1 MNPGYKFVSP
11 ATINFAC
18 FGVENLAVAIDNPAN
33 EITGFLSDIKNDTI
47 IKEFT
52 FERQDNKQT
61 KQKLEEFSI
70 DFCTY
75 FQSETSVSLNISNKI
90 GFDSGLGNFESNIV
104 GIAGALND
112 LLNLHLDKNKIFNAI
127 HEICTKLGLKV
138 NYASIASGIFGGMI
152 SYDSDTQKKIH
163 KIYTPKGIYF
173 SFYLSKSFN
182 NYIENNWI
190 RIDKSISANIVSL
203 IYSLIVSE
211 LDTIKDSIRNN
222 KYLEL
227 ACNDL
232 PNFKE
237 IYKLATENGAF
248 GTGFSAIGSSYFIVY
263 GNTVIKS
270 QTDQI
275 ITKYLIENKIDFKKY
290 DSIINQIG
298 MVKS

>member
-1 MNPGYKFVSP
+1 VNPGIKFVSP

-33 EITGFLSDIKNDTI
+33 EITGFLSDIKKDTI
-47 IKEFT
+47 IEEFT
-52 FERQDNKQT
+52 FDRQDKKQT
-61 KQKLEEFSI
+61 KKKLEEFSI
-70 DFCTY
+70 DFRTY
-75 FQSETSVSLNISNKI
+75 FQSDTSVSLNIANKI

-112 LLNLHLDKNKIFNAI
+112 LLNLHLDKNKIFNAT
-127 HEICTKLGLKV
+127 HEICTKLGFEV
-138 NYASIASGIFGGMI
+138 NYASIASVIFGGMI

-173 SFYLSKSFN
+173 SFYHSKSFKN
-182 NYIENNWI
+182 DIENNCI

-203 IYSLIVSE
+203 IYSLIVSDLE
-211 LDTIKDSIRNN
+211 TIKDSIKNN

-237 IYKLATENGAF
+237 IYNLATENGAY
-248 GTGFSAIGSSYFIVY
+248 GTGFTTSGSSYFIVY

-270 QTDQI
+270 QTDEI

-290 DSIINQIG
+290 DSIINQTG
-298 MVKS
+298 MVKA